1 MIILT
6 ILLYVVIIIVAL
18 IAIILVIPFQYSCSG
33 FKYEKT
39 YLEAKVKW
47 LFGVLKF
54 GFSYDS
60 ETGALKEFR
69 VFGIKPSSK
78 ENKESSVKKKNTKKQ
93 KKSSGKVGISL
104 MKELF
109 KEGLSAFK
117 KVFNKIKPKKFILSA
132 KVGFDDPYNTGVL
145 RAVLSIFHKEIQRY
159 DVKIDTVFDD
169 EVIEGRF
176 LIQGRI
182 VIAELIPIVIKFMF
196 SRPVKNM
203 FKLRKGKKVYAN

>member
-6 ILLYVVIIIVAL
+6 ILVYMIITIVAL

-39 YLEAKVKW
+39 FLKAKVKW
-47 LFGVLKF
+47 LFGGVKF
-54 GFSYDS
+54 VFSYDS
-60 ETGALKEFR
+60 QTGTLKEFR
-69 VFGIKPSSK
+69 LFGIKLSPK
-78 ENKESSVKKKNTKKQ
+78 EHKKNLIQRENKKKKKKT
-93 KKSSGKVGISL
+93 SGKIGISL

-117 KVFNKIKPKKFILSA
+117 KVFNRIKPKKFMLNA

-145 RAVLSIFHKEIQRY
+145 RAVLSIFQKEIQRY
-159 DVKIDTVFDD
+159 DVKIDTIFDD

-182 VIAELIPIVIKFMF
+182 IIAELIPIAIKFMF

>member
-6 ILLYVVIIIVAL
+6 ILVYMIIIIVAL

-39 YLEAKVKW
+39 FVEAKVKW
-47 LFGVLKF
+47 LYGGLKF
-54 GFSYDS
+54 VFSYDS
-60 ETGALKEFR
+60 EIGTLKEFR
-69 VFGIKPSSK
+69 LFGIKPSSK
-78 ENKESSVKKKNTKKQ
+78 ENKESSAKKKNTKKK
-93 KKSSGKVGISL
+93 KKSSGKIGISL

-109 KEGLSAFK
+109 KEGLAAFK
-117 KVFNKIKPKKFILSA
+117 KVFNKIKPKKFMLSA

-145 RAVLSIFHKEIQRY
+145 RAVLSIFQKEIQRY
-159 DVKIDTVFDD
+159 DVKIDTIFDD

-182 VIAELIPIVIKFMF
+182 IIAELIPIAIKFMF

-203 FKLRKGKKVYAN
+203 FKIRKGKKVYAN